1 MPLRS
6 RGGICGAGDD
16 LPIPPAWFSIG
27 AFEAKLAVEKF
38 VNCASRSGMPGRSS
52 SVGKDGLFIK
62 FRPEFMVLKVFEVF
76 DRSGFVLY
84 EGVFAR
90 VYGGSVAVVCI
101 VSDRCSEKT
110 VDVSSS
116 SPSSLGSVGRDL
128 EASNSP
134 FLMAL
139 SSSLFSCWFCFSM
152 AFLIFLP
159 TIRSRR
165 VSTLRRQ

>member
-1 MPLRS
+1 M
-6 RGGICGAGDD
+6 
-16 LPIPPAWFSIG
+16 
-27 AFEAKLAVEKF
+27 
-38 VNCASRSGMPGRSS
+38 NCASRSGMPGRSS
-52 SVGKDGLFIK
+52 SVGRDGLFIK
-62 FRPEFMVLKVFEVF
+62 FRPEFMVFEVF

-101 VSDRCSEKT
+101 VSDRCREKT

-116 SPSSLGSVGRDL
+116 SSWSLGSVGRDL

-159 TIRSRR
+159 TMRSRR